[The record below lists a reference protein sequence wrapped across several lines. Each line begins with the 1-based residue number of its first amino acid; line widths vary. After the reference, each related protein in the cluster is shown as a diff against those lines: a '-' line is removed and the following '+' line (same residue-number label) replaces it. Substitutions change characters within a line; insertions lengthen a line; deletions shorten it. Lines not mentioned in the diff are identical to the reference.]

1 MKRPGGGT
9 AGRGR
14 RREPGGAAGG
24 REEHAPS
31 STYAKTAW
39 RSAGAPGAR
48 GAHGR
53 DAPAAAR
60 RAAGTVGRAGSGAP
74 APRPPR
80 APRPAEP
87 AGPRRRAGADRA
99 GRWRRRS
106 PRREARAARCQS
118 EALRRFGR
126 RAGDRGAGA
135 LIATV
140 APGVVDFF
148 FFFFCPPG
156 SKHPRFNCLRLTCR
170 CGSFPATS
178 GAGGRA
184 PVRRA
189 SCGDSCA
196 HPWSP
201 PTAPSDLPA
210 TKSEPRNSNGPA
222 HLPSQINLLGED
234 RSSPLRDYLGRCPRR
249 DR

>member
-148 FFFFCPPG
+148 FFFSVHQGRNTRGLTACDSRVG
-156 SKHPRFNCLRLTCR
+156 AAASLRLQGREAEHLCAAPLAGTAARILRARRPHHLTCPQR
-170 CGSFPATS
+170 NPSLGIRTARRTS
-178 GAGGRA
+178 
-184 PVRRA
+184 
-189 SCGDSCA
+189 
-196 HPWSP
+196 
-201 PTAPSDLPA
+201 
-210 TKSEPRNSNGPA
+210 
-222 HLPSQINLLGED
+222 LL
-234 RSSPLRDYLGRCPRR
+234 R
-249 DR
+249 

>member
-1 MKRPGGGT
+1 MQKSYKREQLTPGGNAAVDQRSIKLEMSRGWEAAEPRGKRDQRKSRRLLGAPELRRSAVGGQGRPGSRMKRPGGGT

-24 REEHAPS
+24 REGTLRARL
-31 STYAKTAW
+31 AKTAW

-74 APRPPR
+74 APPTA
-80 APRPAEP
+80 APRP

-106 PRREARAARCQS
+106 PRREARAAGANQ
-118 EALRRFGR
+118 ALRRFGR

-148 FFFFCPPG
+148 LSTRVETPE
-156 SKHPRFNCLRLTCR
+156 
-170 CGSFPATS
+170 
-178 GAGGRA
+178 
-184 PVRRA
+184 V
-189 SCGDSCA
+189 
-196 HPWSP
+196 
-201 PTAPSDLPA
+201 
-210 TKSEPRNSNGPA
+210 
-222 HLPSQINLLGED
+222 
-234 RSSPLRDYLGRCPRR
+234 
-249 DR
+249 